1 MASPRPDDVLKL
13 EAPTEGFLCPLAA
26 NVYGVEFLE
35 FRIRDLDAGME
46 LFSVKKP
53 EDDGTA
59 PPPPLPEDEDAVR
72 TIRYNFGP
80 DFLRRG
86 TIGTSLVFS
95 VGPRE
100 VPSFRMVE
108 RHYFKDRL
116 LKSFDFTLG
125 FCMPNSRNTWEV
137 IYTLPK
143 LTPEQEQEMIDS
155 PYQSRSDS
163 FYFVGDTLIM
173 HNKAEYSY
181 QG

>member
-1 MASPRPDDVLKL
+1 MVTAEEVLKL
-13 EAPTEGFLCPLAA
+13 DRPTEGYLCPLSA
-26 NVYGVEFLE
+26 NTYQVEFLE
-35 FRIRDLDAGME
+35 FRIRDIDTGVD

-53 EDDGTA
+53 EDDGSVPQPA
-59 PPPPLPEDEDAVR
+59 VPEEDEDACR
-72 TIRYNFGP
+72 CIRYNFGP

-95 VGPRE
+95 VGPKE

-108 RHYFKDRL
+108 RHYFRDRL

-125 FCMPNSRNTWEV
+125 FCMPNSKNTWEV

-143 LTPEQEQEMIDS
+143 LTPEQEKEMIER
-155 PYQSRSDS
+155 PYESRSDS
-163 FYFVGDTLIM
+163 FYFVGDQLIM